1 MISRA
6 INLFAHYKKRLEEFG
21 FKNVVI
27 TDLERDALYSLI
39 RDSMP
44 KFLLIDSDYKKGDT
58 PFWITELRKMPGFKK
73 INIVV
78 VSLAD
83 YPADLAMYCIV
94 NGARSYVN
102 YMDGTEEFKKGM
114 KEILKGEDYVS
125 PVVRERQDKRN
136 GMSISTTGHITDGQ
150 IRLIKAA
157 SNGWT
162 NAEIA
167 KTLEV
172 SESNVEVRKS
182 EVYTAMNVRNGIEMT
197 VKAMRMG
204 ITSLDEIVF
213 YGGDYQL
220 KPLPKKAK
228 KRKQKEI
235 A

>member
-1 MISRA
+1 
-6 INLFAHYKKRLEEFG
+6 
-21 FKNVVI
+21 
-27 TDLERDALYSLI
+27 
-39 RDSMP
+39 
-44 KFLLIDSDYKKGDT
+44 
-58 PFWITELRKMPGFKK
+58 
-73 INIVV
+73 
-78 VSLAD
+78 
-83 YPADLAMYCIV
+83 
-94 NGARSYVN
+94 
-102 YMDGTEEFKKGM
+102 M

-150 IRLIKAA
+150 IRLIKTA

-197 VKAMRMG
+197 IKAMRMG